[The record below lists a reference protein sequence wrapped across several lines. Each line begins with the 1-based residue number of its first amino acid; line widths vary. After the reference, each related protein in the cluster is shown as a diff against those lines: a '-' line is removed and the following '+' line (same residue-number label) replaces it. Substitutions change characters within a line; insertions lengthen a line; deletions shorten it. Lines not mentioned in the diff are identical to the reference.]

1 MRTIALVYE
10 RFLQAMALLSGL
22 TLVWIMV
29 AVVISVVQRNLGMQ
43 SWGWLFLSTE
53 YGMFYM
59 TLLGAPWLVRQ
70 RGHVHIEMLT
80 AILPSRVLPW
90 FSRGIS
96 LLTALICAVLAY
108 KGVELLLLNLERGD
122 FDVRAYFFP
131 SWILSLAFP
140 ISFGLLTVEF
150 SRMVFGQELLHS
162 GVAGAHE

>member
-10 RFLQAMALLSGL
+10 RFLQAMAVLSGL

-43 SWGWLFLSTE
+43 SWAWLFLSTE

-80 AILPSRVLPW
+80 AAMPSQYLPL
-90 FSRGIS
+90 FSRLVS
-96 LLTALICAVLAY
+96 LLTCLICAVLAL
-108 KGVELLLLNLERGD
+108 KGIELVLMNLERGD

-131 SWILSLAFP
+131 SWILSMVFP
-140 ISFGLLTVEF
+140 ISFGLMAIEF
-150 SRMVFGQELLHS
+150 GRMVFGKTLLHS
-162 GVAGAHE
+162 GVAGVNE